1 MRGHYPR
8 APSFSL
14 DAVVTGERGISATY
28 PPLADGSIPNYV
40 GATPARGGDRQ
51 QLWTEG
57 TDPDGHVSPGRAK
70 TMFREGED
78 IDDAD

>member
-1 MRGHYPR
+1 MTKLN
-8 APSFSL
+8 S
-14 DAVVTGERGISATY
+14 D
-28 PPLADGSIPNYV
+28 
-40 GATPARGGDRQ
+40 ATPARGGDRQ